1 MSREALE
8 RGRASVGDE
17 VVFALQRGQA
27 AAPLRLTAAEGY
39 AQLGRFKAA
48 QDAGLIECPEA
59 AKAKEREAKAQL
71 KV

>member
-48 QDAGLIECPEA
+48 QQDAGLIECPEA
-59 AKAKEREAKAQL
+59 GQKREAKAQL